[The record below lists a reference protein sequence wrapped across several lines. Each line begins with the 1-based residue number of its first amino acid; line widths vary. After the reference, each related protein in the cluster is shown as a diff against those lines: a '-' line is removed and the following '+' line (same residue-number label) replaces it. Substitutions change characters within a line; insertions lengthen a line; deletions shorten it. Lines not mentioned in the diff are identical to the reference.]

1 MIKLRTGLEWARLMH
16 VAITDP
22 KTWDLND
29 VVSRADFEK
38 LLKGSEFVLVQ
49 PETNMAVALMA
60 VIELH
65 GPVSL
70 HKRGDVKVIRTAN
83 HFVETDDLLTALN
96 RLRDPSFLPKSIN
109 RPPASHPAP
118 QSGGS

>member
-1 MIKLRTGLEWARLMH
+1 MVKLRPLAEWGDLMRVAVPADWLLDLKPVAVGEFERRLKA
-16 VAITDP
+16 VD
-22 KTWDLND
+22 
-29 VVSRADFEK
+29 
-38 LLKGSEFVLVQ
+38 FVLL
-49 PETNMAVALMA
+49 PPCTSLALSLMA

-70 HKRGDVKVIRTAN
+70 HKRGDIKIIRTAN

-109 RPPASHPAP
+109 RPPVESPAP
-118 QSGGS
+118 QSGGG